1 MPEKPKDITY
11 LDKQL
16 KILRWDKH
24 GDLLRKVSEV
34 GGEVYNKFNPWTPL
48 KLCGLS
54 YFAGGYAQ
62 ILKKLK
68 MLYKNKYSS
77 NFEVIYIDLFS
88 GCGIN
93 KIEDTLIAGS
103 PLVCIDSATNRK
115 VEFDTMFFND
125 SNLGY
130 CSALKK
136 RLEFLEKKKTF
147 NWISD
152 RYTIL
157 NKDCN
162 DALEEIVNY
171 LNKITNKNFLAFID
185 PYSLEL
191 SWSCMEELLSI
202 PFGDFMITFQARFA
216 ARAVGQYLSSK
227 SSSSGQSIK
236 RFLGEEDENIL
247 TTLCSEKIIKD
258 YYINKIRN
266 YRKFVV
272 DIEVRGGK
280 STPYKYHM
288 IFATRKQNPPW
299 ADYVVQMKKLIESFS
314 GDLVTT
320 SLNYLTGKISR
331 IEDYGPSKEK

>member
-1 MPEKPKDITY
+1 MPEKSKDITY

-77 NFEVIYIDLFS
+77 NFEVVYIDLFS

-93 KIEDTLIAGS
+93 QIEDTFMAGS
-103 PLVCIDSATNRK
+103 PLVCIDSVTNRK
-115 VEFDTMFFND
+115 VEFDVMFFND
-125 SNLGY
+125 LNSEY
-130 CSALKK
+130 CSALEK
-136 RLEFLEKKKTF
+136 RLDFLKEKEPF

-162 DALEEIVNY
+162 DALEEIVDN
-171 LNKITNKNFLAFID
+171 LNKIKNKNFLAFID

-191 SWSCMEELLSI
+191 SWSSMEKLLSI
-202 PFGDFMITFQARFA
+202 PFGDVIITFQARYA

-227 SSSSGQSIK
+227 SHSSGQGIK
-236 RFLGEEDENIL
+236 QFLGEENEA
-247 TTLCSEKIIKD
+247 TLATLNTEKAIKNYYVHKISEH
-258 YYINKIRN
+258 
-266 YRKFVV
+266 RKFIA
-272 DIEVRGGK
+272 DIEVKGGE
-280 STPYKYHM
+280 SIPYTYHI
-288 IFATRKQNPPW
+288 IFATRKENPPW
-299 ADYVVQMKKLIESFS
+299 AGYITQMKRLIESFS
-314 GDLVTT
+314 GDRVTA
-320 SLNYLTGKISR
+320 SLNYITGKTSR
-331 IEDYGPSKEK
+331 IEDYSSSKEK